1 VRVQIKR
8 RGGIAG
14 VILYADLATTELDD
28 ETAARVEQAV
38 DRLIDQ
44 PPAPSQ
50 PEPDRFYYEI
60 TLPNRGRSV
69 SVAEHELPN
78 DMRPLIEMLS
88 KVGTV
93 GSAGNRRCRPDR

>member
-1 VRVQIKR
+1 MRVQIKR

-14 VILYADLATTELDD
+14 VTLYADLATTELDE

-38 DRLIDQ
+38 DRLIYQ

-50 PEPDRFYYEI
+50 PQPGRFSYEI
-60 TLPNRGRSV
+60 TVPSRGRSV

-78 DMRPLIEMLS
+78 DLRPLIEMLS
-88 KVGTV
+88 KVGTI
-93 GSAGNRRCRPDR
+93 GS